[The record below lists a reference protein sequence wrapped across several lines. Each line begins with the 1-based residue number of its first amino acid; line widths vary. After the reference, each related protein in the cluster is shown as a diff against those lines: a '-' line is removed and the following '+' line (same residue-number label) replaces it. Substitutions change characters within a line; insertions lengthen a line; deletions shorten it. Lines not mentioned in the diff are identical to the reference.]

1 MPGRGPAPKAVRSRP
16 NDTARRQAEMT
27 KVAQDGGIRGPDL
40 PEFDWHPR
48 TLTWWDTWRRSPLA
62 KEFGPTDW
70 DFLVDTAFLHSAMWN
85 GDVRLAGELRLR
97 SAKFGAT
104 PEDRLRLKVQIEDEV
119 EQVTKTPVP
128 KARKARLLNV
138 VNAS

>member
-27 KVAQDGGIRGPDL
+27 KVAQDGAIRGPDL
-40 PEFDWHPR
+40 PEYDWHPR
-48 TLTWWDTWRRSPLA
+48 TLAWWETWRRSPLA
-62 KEFGPTDW
+62 QEFGQTDW
-70 DFLVDTAFLHSAMWN
+70 DFLIDTAFLHSQMWA
-85 GDVRLAGELRLR
+85 GEVRLASEVRLR
-97 SAKFGAT
+97 AAKFGAT
-104 PEDRLRLKVQIEDEV
+104 PEDRLRLKVQIDQEA
-119 EQVTKTPVP
+119 EQVAKAPAP

>member
-27 KVAQDGGIRGPDL
+27 KVAQDGALRGPDL
-40 PEFDWHPR
+40 PEYDWHPR
-48 TLTWWDTWRRSPLA
+48 TLAWWETWRRSPLA
-62 KEFGPTDW
+62 QEFGQTDW
-70 DFLVDTAFLHSAMWN
+70 DFLIDTAFLHSQMWA
-85 GDVRLAGELRLR
+85 GEVRLAGELRLR

-104 PEDRLRLKVQIEDEV
+104 PEDRLRLKVQIDQEA
-119 EQVTKTPVP
+119 EQVAKTPVP

>member
-27 KVAQDGGIRGPDL
+27 KVAQDGALRGPDL
-40 PEFDWHPR
+40 PEYDWHPR
-48 TLTWWDTWRRSPLA
+48 TLAWWDTWRRSPLA
-62 KEFGPTDW
+62 QEFGQTDW
-70 DFLVDTAFLHSAMWN
+70 DFLIDTAFLHSQMW
-85 GDVRLAGELRLR
+85 GGEVRLAGEVRLR
-97 SAKFGAT
+97 AAKFGAT
-104 PEDRLRLKVQIEDEV
+104 PEDRLRLKVQVDQEA
-119 EQVTKTPVP
+119 EQVAKAPAP